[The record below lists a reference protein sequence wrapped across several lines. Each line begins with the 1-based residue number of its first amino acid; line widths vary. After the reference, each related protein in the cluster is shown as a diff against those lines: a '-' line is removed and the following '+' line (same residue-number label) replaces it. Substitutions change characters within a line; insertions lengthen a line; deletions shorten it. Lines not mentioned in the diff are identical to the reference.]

1 MDKNPDRFW
10 NPYLAGVA
18 LGGVLLATYLLM
30 GWGLGA
36 SSASFRLGVWA
47 LNTIAPSHVQNVPSM
62 ARLVANRSPLN
73 DWLFFEVVGV
83 AIGGLIGAATSGR
96 LRREIVAGPTFQST
110 GRIALAVTGGVI
122 MGFAARW
129 ARGCAAGQG
138 LSGGS
143 IMSVGG
149 WAFMLS
155 FFTGGYA
162 TAWMSRRQWR

>member
-1 MDKNPDRFW
+1 MEKNPDRFW

-96 LRREIVAGPTFQST
+96 LRREIVAGPTFQSA

-155 FFTGGYA
+155 FFAGGYA